1 MENIVVVDTDKRKS
15 AGLRTHARVHT
26 RKLTTYQNQDCVR
39 VTPPH
44 SAAAREGLQA
54 LQPLVGRKN
63 IPTCGL
69 CHQCLGGAGSHH
81 CANRVMHALGRTVTW
96 LDPLAVACPAA

>member
-1 MENIVVVDTDKRKS
+1 MEYIVVDNTVIRKS
-15 AGLRTHARVHT
+15 AGLRTHALVHT

-44 SAAAREGLQA
+44 STAAREGLQA

-63 IPTCGL
+63 IPKCGL
-69 CHQCLGGAGSHH
+69 CHQCMCCAGSQH
-81 CANRVMHALGRTVTW
+81 CANRVMHALGRTVAW
-96 LDPLAVACPAA
+96 LDPLTVACPAA